1 MTGGAHRGPLAPT
14 RQRKT
19 LRFMQGLLAVIA
31 VALFV
36 FAGFTLTRVWGSTR
50 PNSAELGAPTKPSVI
65 QPIVLILLGAGV
77 LAGARALQ
85 SPEGIRMPTPARLE
99 ELAGR
104 AEKVAIERAEQI
116 AEEQSSATTA
126 EPVQPD

>member
-1 MTGGAHRGPLAPT
+1 
-14 RQRKT
+14 
-19 LRFMQGLLAVIA
+19 MQGLLAVIA

-36 FAGFTLTRVWGSTR
+36 FAGFTLTRAL
-50 PNSAELGAPTKPSVI
+50 NSDGAPSNFGASTKPSVVE
-65 QPIVLILLGAGV
+65 PIVLILLGVGV
-77 LAGARALQ
+77 LLGARALQ

-116 AEEQSSATTA
+116 AEEQSSAA
-126 EPVQPD
+126 SKEPD